1 MNMTLETIRAA
12 HARIAPYIV
21 RTPLLRLPALDD
33 ALGCEVYVKAECM
46 QRTGAFKLRGAMNK
60 ILTLTDAE
68 RARGFVAAS
77 SGNHGRAVAYA
88 AQRFGTHACIVMPE
102 TAPAVKQAAI
112 RALGAELVLCEA
124 SERFDVAA
132 RLCAER
138 GATMVPPFNDEAV
151 MAGQGTVGLE
161 ILAQCPEIDTVVVPV
176 SGGGLIGGVA
186 TAVKALAPRVRVFG
200 AEPAALPRY
209 TESLRA
215 GHPVQVEQKRSI
227 ADALVAQTPGKCVL
241 PVRGGAHRRLCARGG
256 CRHSPR
262 HEAAAS
268 GGQAAVRAVV
278 RHRHRCRAA
287 RPAPGAQGRQDL
299 LCHQRRQRCARAA
312 APARGR
318 CALTERKDPPRRTFR
333 QKGTPRRM
341 LSRGHYL
348 LLASA
353 WSMSSLS
360 FFA

>member
-1 MNMTLETIRAA
+1 MELTLETIRAA

-21 RTPLLRLPALDD
+21 QTPLLRLPALDD
-33 ALGCEVYVKAECM
+33 ALGCEVYAKAECM

-60 ILTLTDAE
+60 ILALSDAE

-112 RALGAELVLCEA
+112 RALGAELVLCDA
-124 SERFDVAA
+124 AERFDVAA

-138 GATMVPPFNDEAV
+138 GATMVPPFDDPLV

-161 ILAQCPEIDTVVVPV
+161 IFAQCPETDAVVVPV

-186 TAVKALAPRVRVFG
+186 TAVKAFAPHVRVYG
-200 AEPAALPRY
+200 AEPEALPRY
-209 TESLRA
+209 RESLRA
-215 GHPVQVEQKRSI
+215 GHPVRVEQQRSV
-227 ADALVAQTPGKCVL
+227 ADALVAQRPGGCVFSICG
-241 PVRGGAHRRLCARGG
+241 RKHRRLCARGG
-256 CRHSPR
+256 CRPSAR

-268 GGQAAVRAVV
+268 GGEASVRAVV
-278 RHRHRCRAA
+278 RHRHGRCAARAA
-287 RPAPGAQGRQDL
+287 AAAQDRQGL

-312 APARGR
+312 APA
-318 CALTERKDPPRRTFR
+318 
-333 QKGTPRRM
+333 
-341 LSRGHYL
+341 
-348 LLASA
+348 
-353 WSMSSLS
+353 
-360 FFA
+360 

>member
-1 MNMTLETIRAA
+1 MELTLETIRAA

-33 ALGCEVYVKAECM
+33 ALGCEVYAKAECM

-60 ILTLTDAE
+60 ILALTEDE

-161 ILAQCPEIDTVVVPV
+161 ILAQCPEIDAVVVPV

-186 TAVKALAPRVRVFG
+186 TAVKALAPHVRVYG
-200 AEPAALPRY
+200 AEPARRASGAGGAAALGRG
-209 TESLRA
+209 RA
-215 GHPVQVEQKRSI
+215 RRAKAG
-227 ADALVAQTPGKCVL
+227 GCVL
-241 PVRGGAHRRLCARGG
+241 CVCGRKHRRLCVRCG
-256 CRHSPR
+256 CRPSAR

-268 GGQAAVRAVV
+268 GGETSVRAVV
-278 RHRHRCRAA
+278 RHRHGRCAA
-287 RPAPGAQGRQDL
+287 RTAAAAQDRQGL
-299 LCHQRRQRCARAA
+299 LCHQRRQCRARAA

-318 CALTERKDPPRRTFR
+318 CALTERKYPPRRTFR

>member
-1 MNMTLETIRAA
+1 MSMTLETIRAA

-21 RTPLLRLPALDD
+21 PTPLLRLPALDD

-60 ILTLTDAE
+60 ILALTDAE

-112 RALGAELVLCEA
+112 RALGAELVLCDA
-124 SERFDVAA
+124 SERFAVAA
-132 RLCAER
+132 RLCAEQ
-138 GATMVPPFNDEAV
+138 GATMVPPFNDELV

-161 ILAQCPEIDTVVVPV
+161 IMAQCPEIDAVVVPV
-176 SGGGLIGGVA
+176 SGGGLIGGVS

-215 GHPVQVEQKRSI
+215 RHPVQVEQKRTV
-227 ADALVAQTPGKCVL
+227 ADALVAQIPGDVCFPYVAANTDGFADVADDDILRGMKLLLLEGKLLCEPSSAIGIGAALAGQL
-241 PVRGGAHRRLCARGG
+241 PVRKGDKVCFVV
-256 CRHSPR
+256 
-262 HEAAAS
+262 S
-268 GGQAAVRAVV
+268 GGSVALEQ
-278 RHRHRCRAA
+278 
-287 RPAPGAQGRQDL
+287 L
-299 LCHQRRQRCARAA
+299 HQ
-312 APARGR
+312 
-318 CALTERKDPPRRTFR
+318 LEDIV
-333 QKGTPRRM
+333 
-341 LSRGHYL
+341 L
-348 LLASA
+348 
-353 WSMSSLS
+353 
-360 FFA
+360 

>member
-1 MNMTLETIRAA
+1 MSMTLETIRAA

-21 RTPLLRLPALDD
+21 PTPLLRLPALDD

-60 ILTLTDAE
+60 ILALTDAE

-112 RALGAELVLCEA
+112 RALGAELVLCDA
-124 SERFDVAA
+124 SERFAVAA

-138 GATMVPPFNDEAV
+138 GATMVPPFNDELV

-161 ILAQCPEIDTVVVPV
+161 IMAQCPEIDAVVVPV
-176 SGGGLIGGVA
+176 SGGGLIGGVS

-209 TESLRA
+209 MVSLRA

-227 ADALVAQTPGKCVL
+227 ADALVAQTPGDVCFPYVAAYTDGFADVADADILRGMKLLLLEGKLLCEPSSAIGIGAALRSQL
-241 PVRGGAHRRLCARGG
+241 PVRRGDKV
-256 CRHSPR
+256 CFVI
-262 HEAAAS
+262 S
-268 GGQAAVRAVV
+268 GGSVALEQ
-278 RHRHRCRAA
+278 
-287 RPAPGAQGRQDL
+287 L
-299 LCHQRRQRCARAA
+299 HQ
-312 APARGR
+312 
-318 CALTERKDPPRRTFR
+318 LEDI
-333 QKGTPRRM
+333 
-341 LSRGHYL
+341 
-348 LLASA
+348 
-353 WSMSSLS
+353 SL
-360 FFA
+360 

>member
-21 RTPLLRLPALDD
+21 QTPLLRLPALDD

-88 AQRFGTHACIVMPE
+88 AQRFGTHACIVMPR
-102 TAPAVKQAAI
+102 TAPPVKQAAI

-161 ILAQCPEIDTVVVPV
+161 ILAQCPEIDAVVVPV
-176 SGGGLIGGVA
+176 SGGGLIGGVS
-186 TAVKALAPRVRVFG
+186 TAVKALAPRVRVFRVWCGAGRAAALSGEPARRAPGAGG
-200 AEPAALPRY
+200 AEALSRG
-209 TESLRA
+209 RA
-215 GHPVQVEQKRSI
+215 RR
-227 ADALVAQTPGKCVL
+227 ADAGGCVL
-241 PVRGGAHRRLCARGG
+241 PVCGGKYRRLC
-256 CRHSPR
+256 
-262 HEAAAS
+262 
-268 GGQAAVRAVV
+268 
-278 RHRHRCRAA
+278 
-287 RPAPGAQGRQDL
+287 
-299 LCHQRRQRCARAA
+299 
-312 APARGR
+312 GR
-318 CALTERKDPPRRTFR
+318 C
-333 QKGTPRRM
+333 G
-341 LSRGHYL
+341 
-348 LLASA
+348 
-353 WSMSSLS
+353 
-360 FFA
+360 

>member
-77 SGNHGRAVAYA
+77 SSNHGRAVAYA
-88 AQRFGTHACIVMPE
+88 AQRFGTHACIVMPR
-102 TAPAVKQAAI
+102 TAPPVKQAAI

-161 ILAQCPEIDTVVVPV
+161 ILAQCPEIDAVVVPV
-176 SGGGLIGGVA
+176 SGGGLIGGVS

-209 TESLRA
+209 ASRRPPSASVRRCAA
-215 GHPVQVEQKRSI
+215 GSRCGKGTRS
-227 ADALVAQTPGKCVL
+227 ALSSA
-241 PVRGGAHRRLCARGG
+241 
-256 CRHSPR
+256 
-262 HEAAAS
+262 AAAS
-268 GGQAAVRAVV
+268 RSSSCTSSRTSGSD
-278 RHRHRCRAA
+278 
-287 RPAPGAQGRQDL
+287 RQ
-299 LCHQRRQRCARAA
+299 QIS
-312 APARGR
+312 APAHLPSEGR
-318 CALTERKDPPRRTFR
+318 VEADAVSGR
-333 QKGTPRRM
+333 
-341 LSRGHYL
+341 YL

-353 WSMSSLS
+353 
-360 FFA
+360 

>member
-1 MNMTLETIRAA
+1 MTSAPRIVKRRGAQIRFYNPRGMRYNKKIGKERSPMSMTLETIRAA

-21 RTPLLRLPALDD
+21 PTLLLRLPALDD

-60 ILTLTDAE
+60 ILALTDAE

-88 AQRFGTHACIVMPE
+88 AQRFGTYACIVMPE

-112 RALGAELVLCEA
+112 RALGAELVLCVA
-124 SERFDVAA
+124 SERFAVAA

-138 GATMVPPFNDEAV
+138 DATMVPPFNDELV

-161 ILAQCPEIDTVVVPV
+161 IMAQCPEIDAVVVPV
-176 SGGGLIGGVA
+176 SGGGLIGGVS

-215 GHPVQVEQKRSI
+215 GHPVQVEQKRTV
-227 ADALVAQTPGKCVL
+227 ADALVAQIPGDVCFPYVAANTDGFADVADDDILRGMKLLLLEGKLLCEPSSAIGIGAALAGQL
-241 PVRGGAHRRLCARGG
+241 PVRKGDKVCFVV
-256 CRHSPR
+256 
-262 HEAAAS
+262 S
-268 GGQAAVRAVV
+268 GGSVALEQ
-278 RHRHRCRAA
+278 
-287 RPAPGAQGRQDL
+287 L
-299 LCHQRRQRCARAA
+299 HQ
-312 APARGR
+312 
-318 CALTERKDPPRRTFR
+318 LEDI
-333 QKGTPRRM
+333 
-341 LSRGHYL
+341 
-348 LLASA
+348 
-353 WSMSSLS
+353 SL
-360 FFA
+360 

>member
-176 SGGGLIGGVA
+176 SGGGLIGGVS
-186 TAVKALAPRVRVFG
+186 TVVKALAPRVRVFG
-200 AEPAALPRY
+200 AERP
-209 TESLRA
+209 
-215 GHPVQVEQKRSI
+215 
-227 ADALVAQTPGKCVL
+227 
-241 PVRGGAHRRLCARGG
+241 
-256 CRHSPR
+256 
-262 HEAAAS
+262 
-268 GGQAAVRAVV
+268 
-278 RHRHRCRAA
+278 RCRAIRRVCVPGTRCGWSRSA
-287 RPAPGAQGRQDL
+287 QSRTRSSRRCRGMCASRMWRQIPTALRPL
-299 LCHQRRQRCARAA
+299 
-312 APARGR
+312 
-318 CALTERKDPPRRTFR
+318 
-333 QKGTPRRM
+333 RM
-341 LSRGHYL
+341 ML
-348 LLASA
+348 
-353 WSMSSLS
+353 
-360 FFA
+360 FFAA

>member
-1 MNMTLETIRAA
+1 MSMTLETIRAA

-21 RTPLLRLPALDD
+21 QTPLLRLSALDA

-60 ILTLTDAE
+60 ILSLTDAE

-88 AQRFGTHACIVMPE
+88 ARRFGTHACIVMPE

-112 RALGAELVLCEA
+112 RALGAELVLCDA
-124 SERFDVAA
+124 SERFAVAA

-161 ILAQCPEIDTVVVPV
+161 ILARCPEIDAVVVPV
-176 SGGGLIGGVA
+176 SGGGLISGVS
-186 TAVKALAPRVRVFG
+186 TAVKALAPRVRVLG

-215 GHPVQVEQKRSI
+215 GRPVRVEQKRSV
-227 ADALVAQTPGKCVL
+227 ADALVAQIPGDVCFPYVAANTDGFADVEDADILRGMKLLLLEGKLLCEPSSAIGIGAVLRGRL
-241 PVRGGAHRRLCARGG
+241 PVQKTDKVCFVI
-256 CRHSPR
+256 
-262 HEAAAS
+262 S
-268 GGQAAVRAVV
+268 GGSV
-278 RHRHRCRAA
+278 
-287 RPAPGAQGRQDL
+287 
-299 LCHQRRQRCARAA
+299 
-312 APARGR
+312 
-318 CALTERKDPPRRTFR
+318 ALEQLHP
-333 QKGTPRRM
+333 
-341 LSRGHYL
+341 LENIAL
-348 LLASA
+348 
-353 WSMSSLS
+353 
-360 FFA
+360 

>member
-1 MNMTLETIRAA
+1 MSMTLETIRAA

-21 RTPLLRLPALDD
+21 QTPLLRLPALDD

-161 ILAQCPEIDTVVVPV
+161 ILAQCPEIDAVVVPV
-176 SGGGLIGGVA
+176 SGGGLIGGVS
-186 TAVKALAPRVRVFG
+186 TAGSAPNTRTRGASACLA
-200 AEPAALPRY
+200 
-209 TESLRA
+209 
-215 GHPVQVEQKRSI
+215 RSR
-227 ADALVAQTPGKCVL
+227 P
-241 PVRGGAHRRLCARGG
+241 
-256 CRHSPR
+256 
-262 HEAAAS
+262 
-268 GGQAAVRAVV
+268 
-278 RHRHRCRAA
+278 RCRAIRRA
-287 RPAPGAQGRQDL
+287 CVPGTRCGWSRSAQSRTRSSRRCRGMCASRMWRQIPTALRPL
-299 LCHQRRQRCARAA
+299 
-312 APARGR
+312 
-318 CALTERKDPPRRTFR
+318 
-333 QKGTPRRM
+333 RM
-341 LSRGHYL
+341 ML
-348 LLASA
+348 
-353 WSMSSLS
+353 
-360 FFA
+360 FFAA